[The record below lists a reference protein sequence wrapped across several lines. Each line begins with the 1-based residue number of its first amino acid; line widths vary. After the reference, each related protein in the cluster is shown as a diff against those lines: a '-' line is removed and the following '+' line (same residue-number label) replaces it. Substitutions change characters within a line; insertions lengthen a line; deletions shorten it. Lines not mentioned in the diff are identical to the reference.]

1 MKTKTR
7 FAPSPT
13 GFLHIGGARTALFS
27 WLYAKRCQGEFVL
40 RIEDTD
46 RERSTD
52 ESVQAILDGMAW
64 LQLGHD
70 EGPYYQ
76 TARFDLYKRL
86 VQKLLDEG
94 KAYKCYCSKERL
106 TQLRETQVE
115 NKSAFR
121 GYDGCCR
128 DLTDAP
134 MGVDDFVIRFRNP
147 QDGDVVFDD
156 AVQGQV
162 SYSNSQLDDLIIARA
177 DGVPTYNFT
186 VVVDDMDM
194 GITHV
199 IRGDDHLNNTPRQIN
214 LYKALGVEPP
224 IFAHVPMIMDEGGKK
239 LSKRTGAASVMY
251 YRDEGYLPEAV
262 LNYLVRLGWSHGD
275 QEVFSIAEMQ
285 SLFDLKDINKSSS
298 SLNISKLDWLN
309 QHYMKEL
316 DAEYVAQ
323 QLKWHF
329 DSAGID
335 TSAGPSLAAI
345 VKTHCDRAKTLKEM
359 AAVSAFFYQEF
370 AEYDAKAAKKALRGV
385 ALEPLTAVKEELSA
399 LTGWTAAEVHNVIEK
414 VCEKLEV
421 GMGKVG
427 QPLRVA
433 VAGCGASPSIDITLE
448 MLQKEKTIQRI
459 DRAIAYINQRMQGES

>member
-1 MKTKTR
+1 MKIKTR

-13 GFLHIGGARTALFS
+13 GMLHIGGARTALFS
-27 WLYAKRCQGEFVL
+27 WLYAKKHNGDFVL

-52 ESVQAILDGMAW
+52 ESVQAILDGMEW
-64 LQLGHD
+64 LQLNHD

-76 TARFDLYKRL
+76 THRFDRYKEL

-94 KAYKCYCSKERL
+94 NAYKCYCSKERIEK
-106 TQLRETQVE
+106 LREEQVAT
-115 NKSAFR
+115 KSAFR
-121 GYDGCCR
+121 GYDRTCR
-128 DLTDAP
+128 DLTS
-134 MGVDDFVIRFRNP
+134 GQEGEYVIRFKNP
-147 QDGDVVFDD
+147 VDGEVVFDD
-156 AVQGQV
+156 AVQGTV
-162 SYSNSQLDDLIIARA
+162 TYSNSQLDDLIIART
-177 DGVPTYNFT
+177 DGTPTYNFT

-214 LYKALGVEPP
+214 MYKALGAETPV
-224 IFAHVPMIMDEGGKK
+224 FAHVPMIMDEGGKK
-239 LSKRTGAASVMY
+239 LSKRTGAASIMF

-275 QEVFSIAEMQ
+275 QEVFTMEEMQ
-285 SLFDLKDINKSSS
+285 SLFDIQEINKSSS

-309 QHYMKEL
+309 QHYMKEM
-316 DAEYVAQ
+316 DSAYVGE

-329 DSAGID
+329 DQAGIE
-335 TSAGPSLAAI
+335 TSNGPALDKI
-345 VKTHCDRAKTLKEM
+345 VESHCDRAKTLKEM
-359 AAVSAFFYQEF
+359 AAASTFFYRDF

-385 ALEPLTAVKEELSA
+385 ALEPLQEVQAACEALEE
-399 LTGWTAAEVHNVIEK
+399 WTAENLHKMVED
-414 VCEKLEV
+414 VCAKLEV

-433 VAGCGASPSIDITLE
+433 VAGSGASPSIDITLE
-448 MLQKEKTIQRI
+448 MLGKEKTIARVKK
-459 DRAIAYINQRMQGES
+459 AIEYVKARMESQ